1 MVFEHLFPESLLERK
16 EWTAFLLA
24 VIYSTLS
31 IFIARLLFPA
41 NSGIVSVVFVSIFL
55 VPYFSTILKREEL
68 QERSSKHLSFWRM
81 LRGNADAIR
90 TYFFIFVGIYL
101 TYMLYSFLAPVFG
114 YDVSRVFR
122 EQVALEGLRGGVD
135 FSVGTFTS
143 ILANNWWVLLA
154 CFLVA
159 LVAGDGALFFVA
171 WNASAWGTIFGYR
184 AVMAAQVDGYTAIG
198 ALLTIII
205 ITLPHFLLEG
215 GAYLLAAISGGVIS
229 DELDKMDEVRG
240 FVVYLLAAALVYAL
254 LLAFGRM
261 LFSPGIWLE
270 VFIIGLALVT
280 LWTLRFVFDDD
291 DDQLVF
297 HYNYVLFVLAIG
309 IFVLGAIVETFV
321 LYNSNALNGVYYAAM
336 IAGG

>member
-1 MVFEHLFPESLLERK
+1 MVFEHLFPERLLERK

-24 VIYSTLS
+24 IIYSTLS
-31 IFIARLLFPA
+31 IVIARLLFPA

-55 VPYFSTILKREEL
+55 VPYFSTILKREEA
-68 QERSSKHLSFWRM
+68 QERSEKHLSFWRM

-135 FSVGTFTS
+135 FSAGTF
-143 ILANNWWVLLA
+143 IGIVANNWWVLLA

-159 LVAGDGALFFVA
+159 LIAGDGALFFVA

-184 AVMAAQVDGYTAIG
+184 AVMAAQVDGFTALG
-198 ALLTIII
+198 ALLTIIV

-261 LFSPGIWLE
+261 LFPPGIWLE
-270 VFIIGLALVT
+270 VFVIGLALVT

-297 HYNYVLFVLAIG
+297 HYNYALFVLAIG
-309 IFVLGAIVETFV
+309 VFVLGALVETLV
-321 LYNSNALNGVYYAAM
+321 LYNSNALNSVYYAAM

>member
-1 MVFEHLFPESLLERK
+1 MVFEHLFPERLLERK

-24 VIYSTLS
+24 IIYSTLS
-31 IFIARLLFPA
+31 IVIARLLFPA

-68 QERSSKHLSFWRM
+68 QERSSKRLSFWRM

-122 EQVALEGLRGGVD
+122 EQVALEGLRGGVE
-135 FSVGTFTS
+135 FSVPTFTG

-159 LVAGDGALFFVA
+159 LIAGDGALFFVA
-171 WNASAWGTIFGYR
+171 WNASAWGTVFGYR
-184 AVMAAQVDGYTAIG
+184 AVMASQVDGFTAVG
-198 ALLTIII
+198 SLLTILV

-240 FVVYLLAAALVYAL
+240 FVVYLLVAAVVYAL
-254 LLAFGRM
+254 LYKFATL
-261 LFSPGIWLE
+261 LFSPGLLFE
-270 VFIIGLALVT
+270 AVVIGVALAL
-280 LWTLRFVFDDD
+280 LWALRFVFDDD

-297 HYNYVLFVLAIG
+297 HYNYVLFALAIG
-309 IFVLGAIVETFV
+309 VFIVGAIVETLV
-321 LYNSNALNGVYYAAM
+321 LYNSNALNSVYYAAM